1 MSVNHS
7 EISSFIWN
15 VCDDVLRGLFK
26 PHEYGDI
33 ILPFTPPVNLCLKH
47 TLDKIQTQLTKRIQI
62 IY

>member
-26 PHEYGDI
+26 PHEYGDY
-33 ILPFTPPVNLCLKH
+33 
-47 TLDKIQTQLTKRIQI
+47 TKSLEVR
-62 IY
+62 